1 LTDTP
6 TELPGT
12 SPLGGRVL
20 VRRHSLLVRI
30 THWINVL
37 CILVLIM
44 SGAQIFNAH
53 SALYIGQIA
62 NFDAPVFS
70 MTAKNTPT
78 GPVGDT
84 QILGAHLNTTG
95 FLGLSTT
102 NGAYEARGFPWWFTI
117 PSYRDLTTGR
127 RWHFFFAWVFAINGL
142 IYLIAAILSRHV
154 WRDLIP
160 TGAELRGVGRSIWD
174 HMRLRFDHT
183 RRYNVLQQLAYLS
196 VIFLALPLIVLAG
209 MTMSPGLDT
218 AFPWLVDVF
227 QGRQTA
233 RTIHFIVATAI
244 VLFVFVHVVMV
255 LISGVWNNIRSMITG
270 NYAVSAKGDD
280 HVS

>member
-1 LTDTP
+1 MTDTP

-20 VRRHSLLVRI
+20 VRRHSFLVRI

-53 SALYIGQIA
+53 SALYIGEKSD
-62 NFDAPVFS
+62 FDAPVF
-70 MTAKNTPT
+70 ALRARNTPT
-78 GPVGDT
+78 GPVGET
-84 QILGAHLNTTG
+84 HVLGATFDTTG

-102 NGAYEARGFPWWFTI
+102 NGVLEARGFPWWFTI
-117 PSYRDLTTGR
+117 PSYRDLATGR
-127 RWHFFFAWVFAINGL
+127 RWHFLFAWVFAINGI
-142 IYLIAAILSRHV
+142 IYLVASILSRHV

-160 TGAELRGVGRSIWD
+160 TGGELRGIGRSIWD

-183 RRYNVLQQLAYLS
+183 RRYNVLQQLTYLI
-196 VIFLALPLIVLAG
+196 VIFVLLPLLVLAG
-209 MTMSPGLDT
+209 LTMSPGLDT
-218 AFPWLVDVF
+218 AFPWLVDAF

-233 RTIHFIVATAI
+233 RTIHFIAATGI
-244 VLFVFVHVVMV
+244 VLFIFIHLVMV
-255 LISGVWNNIRSMITG
+255 LISGVWNNLRSMITG
-270 NYAVSAKGDD
+270 RYAVPAKVDD
-280 HVS
+280 HVA